1 MSRVYKKPT
10 VIRVLTKDLPPPQ
23 SALKRPRTLRPSSLN
38 IKPHNLI
45 RLPRRSRSNPY
56 PNRNQERNT
65 LIEIKLEDIR
75 PLEKGSET
83 PSSVFTRG
91 RVEPSEE
98 TVYVNETDE
107 AKKNKSRK
115 RCVFT
120 KNTCL
125 FCMVAAFGLIVIIA
139 LAAALGITVSN
150 KNNSQITSTMT
161 TATTTTATTTTST
174 TSTTTTSTTTTTTST
189 STTSTT
195 TTTTTATTTTT
206 TTATTATTTTA
217 TTTTKTT
224 KTTAT
229 TTTATTTTS
238 TTTSE
243 TSDTIETDTISD
255 SIILSNTTTITST
268 TTATTSET
276 SDTVAT
282 DTISDS
288 IILSTI
294 RSSSTTVATSEAN
307 AISDSNLKLKTIT
320 ESDWTI
326 SM

>member
-139 LAAALGITVSN
+139 LAAALGIT
-150 KNNSQITSTMT
+150 
-161 TATTTTATTTTST
+161 
-174 TSTTTTSTTTTTTST
+174 
-189 STTSTT
+189 
-195 TTTTTATTTTT
+195 
-206 TTATTATTTTA
+206 
-217 TTTTKTT
+217 
-224 KTTAT
+224 
-229 TTTATTTTS
+229 
-238 TTTSE
+238 
-243 TSDTIETDTISD
+243 
-255 SIILSNTTTITST
+255 
-268 TTATTSET
+268 
-276 SDTVAT
+276 
-282 DTISDS
+282 
-288 IILSTI
+288 
-294 RSSSTTVATSEAN
+294 
-307 AISDSNLKLKTIT
+307 
-320 ESDWTI
+320 
-326 SM
+326 